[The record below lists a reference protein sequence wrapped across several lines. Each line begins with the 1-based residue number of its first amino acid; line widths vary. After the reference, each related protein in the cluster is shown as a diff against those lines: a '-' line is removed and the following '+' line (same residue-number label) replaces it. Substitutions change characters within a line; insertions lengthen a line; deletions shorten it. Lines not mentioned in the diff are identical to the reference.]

1 MQLTSPWGIGRK
13 YLLLVL
19 VNAFAL
25 FFVAGMV
32 WVAFDRIKVLSA
44 SIADKEIA
52 EVFDNANL
60 GRDLTSI
67 LSEID
72 RATRNCLIQ
81 EAENDKQ
88 LSEQLARQMAGISY
102 VIKDAELTV
111 AVEILSE
118 TSLRMLAQCQGIR
131 QTMVALDRVD
141 SHLLDELNTL
151 ENLTSRTLIE
161 QTLAGKNIDYLDQIM
176 GLIVGYRESVFQ
188 IDKEINRSGV
198 IQRAAGHDA
207 GKVILMIDDLSLRLQ
222 TMTVATPE
230 MVRIARHMRAD
241 IVSYRKQIVSLYGA
255 LGQFETVLLE
265 NQQVRQGVLNHMK
278 RLDLGA
284 SSRSGRFT
292 SELREVMAQTSRQVL
307 WVSIAIAL
315 LSMLLAIWFVR
326 RDIYHPLAN
335 VLQQIKSMRSGSLY
349 SSSPIA
355 QRQDEWGTI
364 QVALSEMSTELSA
377 AHALLKQ
384 VVDTAP
390 VRIFWKDRDCQYLGC
405 NPAFAR
411 DAGKQA
417 PFELIGANDFAMS
430 WAAQAEQYRA
440 DDRRVMASGLPHLD
454 YEEQQTTPDHRTIW
468 LRTSKVPLRDVSG
481 NIFGLLGV
489 YDDITLH
496 KDVEAELVQHRN
508 HLEELVAIRTA
519 ELATAKEVA
528 ETASRAKSAFLA
540 NMSHELRTPMN
551 GIMGMLALA
560 RRRMTDS
567 SGLVQLDKAKGAAD
581 HLLGI
586 LNDILD
592 ISKIEAERLVIEDV
606 PLQLQTLFEKL
617 RSMIGQQTTEKGL
630 TLTTDLPDAL
640 AAMTWQGDPLRLGQV
655 LLNLAGNAVKF
666 TEQGGITISV
676 RLGEESLA
684 AAQLCFEVVDTG
696 IGITPETQTR
706 LFSAFEQADNSMTRK
721 YGGTGLGLAIS
732 RRLVGLMGGEIGVV
746 SAPGAGSSFWFTV
759 RLRRGVT
766 GIAQLAPL
774 FGALD
779 AETQLRRNYCGTRI
793 LLAEDE
799 PINREIVS
807 IQLEDLGFVVD
818 FAEDGQQ
825 AVDLARQNT
834 YALILMDMQMPNLNG
849 IEATQVIRVNSLNRS
864 TPIIAITANAFEDD
878 RRSCLAAG
886 MNDHIGKPIR
896 PDSFSATLLKWLP
909 TRT

>member
-1 MQLTSPWGIGRK
+1 
-13 YLLLVL
+13 
-19 VNAFAL
+19 
-25 FFVAGMV
+25 
-32 WVAFDRIKVLSA
+32 
-44 SIADKEIA
+44 
-52 EVFDNANL
+52 
-60 GRDLTSI
+60 
-67 LSEID
+67 
-72 RATRNCLIQ
+72 
-81 EAENDKQ
+81 
-88 LSEQLARQMAGISY
+88 
-102 VIKDAELTV
+102 
-111 AVEILSE
+111 
-118 TSLRMLAQCQGIR
+118 
-131 QTMVALDRVD
+131 
-141 SHLLDELNTL
+141 
-151 ENLTSRTLIE
+151 
-161 QTLAGKNIDYLDQIM
+161 
-176 GLIVGYRESVFQ
+176 
-188 IDKEINRSGV
+188 
-198 IQRAAGHDA
+198 
-207 GKVILMIDDLSLRLQ
+207 
-222 TMTVATPE
+222 
-230 MVRIARHMRAD
+230 
-241 IVSYRKQIVSLYGA
+241 
-255 LGQFETVLLE
+255 
-265 NQQVRQGVLNHMK
+265 
-278 RLDLGA
+278 
-284 SSRSGRFT
+284 
-292 SELREVMAQTSRQVL
+292 
-307 WVSIAIAL
+307 
-315 LSMLLAIWFVR
+315 
-326 RDIYHPLAN
+326 
-335 VLQQIKSMRSGSLY
+335 
-349 SSSPIA
+349 
-355 QRQDEWGTI
+355 
-364 QVALSEMSTELSA
+364 
-377 AHALLKQ
+377 
-384 VVDTAP
+384 
-390 VRIFWKDRDCQYLGC
+390 
-405 NPAFAR
+405 
-411 DAGKQA
+411 
-417 PFELIGANDFAMS
+417 
-430 WAAQAEQYRA
+430 
-440 DDRRVMASGLPHLD
+440 
-454 YEEQQTTPDHRTIW
+454 
-468 LRTSKVPLRDVSG
+468 
-481 NIFGLLGV
+481 
-489 YDDITLH
+489 
-496 KDVEAELVQHRN
+496 
-508 HLEELVAIRTA
+508 
-519 ELATAKEVA
+519 
-528 ETASRAKSAFLA
+528 
-540 NMSHELRTPMN
+540 MSHELRTPMN